1 MKHISEII
9 DNILVEWAYRVHD
22 GMPNPKNA
30 HHIQELRESMEELN
44 LPNKVIYEVIQN
56 LINEEQV
63 FYSRSKESGRI
74 VQYKNKDNYQ
84 NGIKDGSHEKVD
96 QDDAEKEF
104 EKQGGEEKPEKETKQ
119 TIDYDTEKYMTTKS
133 DKEEKTFTKSTD
145 IFKGVEPGELKQS
158 GDYEIK
164 NLGLKHGY
172 KEIKNKNGN
181 TIFKPAPGNA
191 GSMLNE
197 IISGE
202 VSNILQENPN
212 LSEEELMDTM
222 INQFG
227 ETELLKQNKGSKPAG
242 GMLKSKIPDG
252 KDPGLHSKLLIAI
265 RAGKRKHKKATKSA
279 SKNNF
284 KNPQVKNY
292 YGHKESFKSMIND
305 LDGKE
310 VIGPNGK
317 PVPMEEAIELINSG
331 GGGDNP
337 SDTAT
342 LVFDSDSNKVI
353 MLFHSDKD
361 STDAIIAQSSLRA
374 EATANEKSIDGL
386 VENGKITEEEAE
398 QIKGSQIELIEERE
412 KIESELKKVGA
423 QPANFFLEKVSM
435 SEVLKSAK
443 SDEGPDGPDKDKT
456 STKLNASLYSRGKPH
471 SSLKPYLTSEN
482 PTEEELMEAFFKFM
496 SDGDKETEPTEKQI
510 TLMDR
515 LNRRDASKGAPDI
528 DAKIEEIRDRTIQIE
543 SDYIKRNDSIKMDV
557 DGEEVGLG
565 TFLESNTIFKQFH
578 LEAMDEQSET
588 GVHKYPGM
596 FETNHAGLAVDGEVL
611 RKCMPGVK
619 NKNDFVKNF
628 EVGESQEQKGVSGT
642 QKGRTTGS
650 KRIVYAVT
658 AEGDKIPIGV
668 KVARTKTGKLGKLQT
683 VYQWSPE
690 MKKCFSKDGKK

>member
-1 MKHISEII
+1 MTHISEII
-9 DNILVEWAYRVHD
+9 ENILVEWAYRVHD

-30 HHIQELRESMEELN
+30 QHIQELRESMEELN

-56 LINEEQV
+56 LINEDGGLDD
-63 FYSRSKESGRI
+63 KEKEKAKQMGL
-74 VQYKNKDNYQ
+74 VHHGKGAYGK
-84 NGIKDGSHEKVD
+84 KDGKVTHQAID
-96 QDDAEKEF
+96 GKLVAK
-104 EKQGGEEKPEKETKQ
+104 GGEETQKEPSQTEKTKIDATPFKDKTDDEMETYPKPTDIYKDSEIGQLKQ
-119 TIDYDTEKYMTTKS
+119 T
-133 DKEEKTFTKSTD
+133 
-145 IFKGVEPGELKQS
+145 

-164 NLGLKHGY
+164 QSGLKYGY
-172 KEIKNKNGN
+172 KEIKDKDGN

-202 VSNILQENPN
+202 VANILQENPN

-222 INQFG
+222 MNQFG
-227 ETELLKQNKGSKPAG
+227 ETELLKQNKGNKPAG
-242 GMLKSKIPDG
+242 GMKKSEIPEG
-252 KDPGLHSKLLIAI
+252 KNPGLHSKLLIAI

-284 KNPQVKNY
+284 ENSQINNY

-374 EATANEKSIDGL
+374 EAKANEKVIDNL
-386 VENGKITEEEAE
+386 VENGKITEEESE

-423 QPANFFLEKVSM
+423 QPANFFLGKVPM
-435 SEVLKSAK
+435 SEALKSAK
-443 SDEGPDGPDKDKT
+443 SDEGPDGTDKDKT
-456 STKLNASLYSRGKPH
+456 STKLKPSLYSRGKPH
-471 SSLKPYLTSEN
+471 PSLKPYLTSEN
-482 PTEEELMEAFFKFM
+482 PTEEELMESFFKFM
-496 SDGDKETEPTEKQI
+496 SDENREEEPTEKQI

-515 LNRRDASKGAPDI
+515 LNRRYASKGAPDI
-528 DAKIEEIRDRTIQIE
+528 DTKIEEIRDRTIQIE
-543 SDYIKRNDSIKMDV
+543 SDYIKNNDSIKMDV
-557 DGEEVGLG
+557 DGKEVGLG

-611 RKCMPGVK
+611 RKCMPGIK
-619 NKNDFVKNF
+619 NKNDFIKNF
-628 EVGESQEQKGVSGT
+628 EVGEAQEQKGVSGT

-650 KRIVYAVT
+650 KKLVYAVT
-658 AEGDKIPIGV
+658 SEGERIPIGV
-668 KVARTKTGKLGKLQT
+668 KVARSKTGKLGKLQT

-690 MKKCFSKDGKK
+690 MKKCFSKDGKR